1 VTDSNGGCQIQHQKH
16 YRPDNYSIIRSSTS
30 IARGD
35 LREPTAACTYGE
47 DISARDPSRFTSSHC
62 SARYSLAVESEVKS
76 AMRQPGFATT
86 VILGQAPWSPARS
99 DKWYWKSSAALTAR
113 VPPLTAKL
121 SSSSSTDILHRA
133 DKGERGWVRSMQS
146 LPNSTVFINVWPQ
159 VIAAFGWSS
168 VVVLAHSVLRG
179 KLGPSFSSPPL
190 STTPHAFLSTAL
202 GLVLV
207 FRTNA
212 AYDRFWEGR
221 KIWGGLVNTA

>member
-1 VTDSNGGCQIQHQKH
+1 
-16 YRPDNYSIIRSSTS
+16 
-30 IARGD
+30 
-35 LREPTAACTYGE
+35 
-47 DISARDPSRFTSSHC
+47 
-62 SARYSLAVESEVKS
+62 
-76 AMRQPGFATT
+76 
-86 VILGQAPWSPARS
+86 
-99 DKWYWKSSAALTAR
+99 
-113 VPPLTAKL
+113 
-121 SSSSSTDILHRA
+121 
-133 DKGERGWVRSMQS
+133 MQS

>member
-1 VTDSNGGCQIQHQKH
+1 
-16 YRPDNYSIIRSSTS
+16 
-30 IARGD
+30 
-35 LREPTAACTYGE
+35 
-47 DISARDPSRFTSSHC
+47 
-62 SARYSLAVESEVKS
+62 
-76 AMRQPGFATT
+76 MRQPGFATT
-86 VILGQAPWSPARS
+86 VPLRQAPWSPARS

-113 VPPLTAKL
+113 APPFTAKL

-146 LPNSTVFINVWPQ
+146 LPNSRVFINVWPQ

-168 VVVLAHSVLRG
+168 VVVFAHSVLRS
-179 KLGPSFSSPPL
+179 KLGPSFSTPPL